1 MKKDEILS
9 IIQKSKFFNLE
20 EYDNFRAILEFLQ
33 NFENNFRKLLNK
45 YENSVVRFCDY
56 YEENFTFN
64 ELTNYFKDNY
74 KGEDKN
80 EQYNFFIMFSIF
92 RKCQFLIEA
101 LITFDQSDTLEL
113 FGDDIENICNLIQ
126 EFLNLNMLREKT
138 DSDSDLDFDNHKY
151 KLLFSGFSLDDIIS
165 LDKRIIKALV
175 NKINNLLL
183 DLDMVPGAER
193 VGHVSDKFN
202 IPLFR
207 VQLADDF
214 RIAFMRKNGVTI
226 ILGIEFKTGKDMNY
240 NRYDIIA
247 RKIDAI
253 YWQCDLLIKNEL
265 PSEDNHY
272 KALEE
277 IRNRL
282 KNNRKKI

>member
-9 IIQKSKFFNLE
+9 VIQKSKFFNLE
-20 EYDNFRAILEFLQ
+20 EYDNFRTILEFLQ
-33 NFENNFRKLLNK
+33 NFENNFRELLNK

-80 EQYNFFIMFSIF
+80 EQYNFFIMFAIF

-175 NKINNLLL
+175 NKINS
-183 DLDMVPGAER
+183 R
-193 VGHVSDKFN
+193 
-202 IPLFR
+202 
-207 VQLADDF
+207 
-214 RIAFMRKNGVTI
+214 
-226 ILGIEFKTGKDMNY
+226 
-240 NRYDIIA
+240 
-247 RKIDAI
+247 
-253 YWQCDLLIKNEL
+253 C
-265 PSEDNHY
+265 
-272 KALEE
+272 
-277 IRNRL
+277 
-282 KNNRKKI
+282 

>member
-1 MKKDEILS
+1 
-9 IIQKSKFFNLE
+9 
-20 EYDNFRAILEFLQ
+20 
-33 NFENNFRKLLNK
+33 
-45 YENSVVRFCDY
+45 
-56 YEENFTFN
+56 
-64 ELTNYFKDNY
+64 
-74 KGEDKN
+74 
-80 EQYNFFIMFSIF
+80 
-92 RKCQFLIEA
+92 
-101 LITFDQSDTLEL
+101 
-113 FGDDIENICNLIQ
+113 
-126 EFLNLNMLREKT
+126 MLREKT

-282 KNNRKKI
+282 KNTRKKI